1 MLVLS
6 YRQYLS
12 YSNENSSN
20 AFGGRWNEKQSKIH
34 LFPYQTSFL
43 NETTIVWKLKF
54 VMGTVFSGKVSSIGG
69 CRKKE
74 EISVGIQLCSELVTD
89 ESLSF

>member
-6 YRQYLS
+6 YGQYFS

-20 AFGGRWNEKQSKIH
+20 AFWGKGNEIQLKIH

-43 NETTIVWKLKF
+43 NATIIAWKLKF
-54 VMGTVFSGKVSSIGG
+54 VMRTVFSGKVSSLGR
-69 CRKKE
+69 CSEEE
-74 EISVGIQLCSELVTD
+74 EISVGIQLCSELITD
-89 ESLSF
+89 ASLSF